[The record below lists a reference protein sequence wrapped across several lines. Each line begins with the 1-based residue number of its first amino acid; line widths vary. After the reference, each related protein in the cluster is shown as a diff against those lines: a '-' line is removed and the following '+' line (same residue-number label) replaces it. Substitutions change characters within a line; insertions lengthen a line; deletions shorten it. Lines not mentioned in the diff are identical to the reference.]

1 MVCHDDNVAHA
12 DPTSLFTA
20 AVFGRAIAA
29 PATGLNA
36 KFCLGLEILFVLVL
50 IQASVHRDPRPR
62 TALLVAF
69 AIRAWLTATL
79 GMMLVSHALLALNFR

>member
-1 MVCHDDNVAHA
+1 MIPSPMQIQPVYSQLLFSGAL
-12 DPTSLFTA
+12 SLHS
-20 AVFGRAIAA
+20 
-29 PATGLNA
+29 ATGLNA

-50 IQASVHRDPRPR
+50 FQASVHRDPRPK

-79 GMMLVSHALLALNFR
+79 GMMLISYALLALNFQ